1 MHQSDVGNIEAVSES
16 RDDGFARFSGLER
29 ATRGGDAGGEVGGAN
44 TSTSSNGEGCTNG
57 EESET
62 EYVLSRPAGE
72 DVDERPRRSYVPKVR
87 IPGASFSPREEDFL
101 GGAEDDALSAQ
112 STWFHFGLTNHLTP
126 SPNTT
131 QSILGETVRGAG
143 QAASP
148 WKSVKFEA
156 ELPEGFPERTA
167 NASRRVSLSRTSR
180 LSGLSL
186 VFLVFG
192 CMWLSRVL
200 HIFSQKIFKS
210 LMGDLGEEL

>member
-1 MHQSDVGNIEAVSES
+1 M
-16 RDDGFARFSGLER
+16 ARR
-29 ATRGGDAGGEVGGAN
+29 T
-44 TSTSSNGEGCTNG
+44 TI
-57 EESET
+57 
-62 EYVLSRPAGE
+62 
-72 DVDERPRRSYVPKVR
+72 VP
-87 IPGASFSPREEDFL
+87 
-101 GGAEDDALSAQ
+101 Q
-112 STWFHFGLTNHLTP
+112 STWFHSNHLTP

>member
-1 MHQSDVGNIEAVSES
+1 VAKSEG
-16 RDDGFARFSGLER
+16 RTPPPLPTGKGARTER
-29 ATRGGDAGGEVGGAN
+29 
-44 TSTSSNGEGCTNG
+44 SQ
-57 EESET
+57 
-62 EYVLSRPAGE
+62 
-72 DVDERPRRSYVPKVR
+72 RRSTCCRDPPAKMLMRGPEDHMCRRYVFQGLPSLRAKKISWVAR
-87 IPGASFSPREEDFL
+87 RTTHCP
-101 GGAEDDALSAQ
+101 LSLVP
-112 STWFHFGLTNHLTP
+112 FGQTNHLTP

>member
-1 MHQSDVGNIEAVSES
+1 MAKSEG
-16 RDDGFARFSGLER
+16 RTRPPLPTGKGARTER
-29 ATRGGDAGGEVGGAN
+29 
-44 TSTSSNGEGCTNG
+44 SQ
-57 EESET
+57 
-62 EYVLSRPAGE
+62 
-72 DVDERPRRSYVPKVR
+72 RRSTCCRDPPAKMLMRGPEDHMCRRYVFQGLPSLRAKKISWVAR
-87 IPGASFSPREEDFL
+87 RTTR
-101 GGAEDDALSAQ
+101 LSAQ
-112 STWFHFGLTNHLTP
+112 SSSFHSDKLTNHLTP